1 MTTYWRTFTS
11 PYFTGTAASAST
23 PPTKYDVTL
32 NGIGYLLDL
41 TGPAEPY
48 TMATLP
54 LLKAMFLQDRGTTP
68 IGEHSL
74 NPEDYWRRSVDD
86 WLGGSGQKYLDLND
100 SVGNQFRLSKGI
112 DCWTQGQITLLPD
125 TSRKVTSA
133 NTNLVLAVAGAYLY
147 MLDGNVWKYTL
158 DVTGTP
164 SFTAVTP
171 AVGTL
176 SSPTGMT
183 SDGYTLWACDGTR
196 VYYTTKA
203 AATYAKFHTA
213 DHIATLIK
221 SAKGRLFTAN
231 ANILYTHTLTAGTAV
246 ATAYFTHPN
255 SDWTWTAIEGGP
267 DAVYFA
273 GFSGDQSAIYAATI
287 KSDGTSLDAPVIVA
301 TLPTGELAR
310 SLKAYLSVMVIG
322 SDKGFRAA
330 SINASQG
337 TLILGALVTMASPP
351 KCFESQ
357 DRFIWYGY
365 TNYDSTSTGLG
376 RIDLATFNGT
386 TPAYASDLMATTQG
400 TVLSVVTFQ
409 SLKVFCVSGSGM
421 WVESTNKVSTGTLSN
436 GWLNYALADAKI
448 AIKLAIQH
456 RAGAG
461 TYSTQ
466 VAVDD
471 GTAVTVGTT
480 VTTSSIAGNNET
492 QAIPQIQGRAFEVT
506 LTLNRSG
513 SDSTAAPVL
522 DRVTL
527 MVEPQPERRAKFT
540 VPFLLHGSMKDK
552 NGAVLH
558 YSASNERARFFS
570 LLQSRQ
576 IVPFQDFEN
585 TYQVIVDDFHWVPY
599 QEIGPSHRTW
609 DGTLVAE
616 LKIIS

>member
-1 MTTYWRTFTS
+1 MPTTYYRTFTS
-11 PYFTGTAASAST
+11 PYFTGTAASAGA
-23 PPTKYDVTL
+23 PPTKYDVSL

-48 TMATLP
+48 TMQTLP
-54 LLKAMFLQDRGTTP
+54 LLKAMFLQDRGTAP

-86 WLGGSGQKYLDLND
+86 WVGGAGQKNADHAD
-100 SVGNQFRLSKGI
+100 SVTGQFRVSKGI
-112 DCWTQGQITLLPD
+112 DCWTTGQITLLP
-125 TSRKVTSA
+125 TTTRQIASS
-133 NTNLVLAVAGAYLY
+133 NTNLALAVAGAYLY
-147 MLDGNVWKYTL
+147 ILNGNALTYVT
-158 DVTGTP
+158 DITGTP
-164 SFTAVTP
+164 AQTVVTA

-176 SSPTGMT
+176 SSPTAMT
-183 SDGYTLWACDGTR
+183 SDGYTVWACDGTR
-196 VYYTTKA
+196 VYYTLRA
-203 AATYAKFHTA
+203 GATYAKFHTA
-213 DHIATLIK
+213 DHVATLIK
-221 SAKGRLFTAN
+221 STKGRLFTAN
-231 ANILYTHTLTAGTAV
+231 ANVLYTHTLTAGSAV

-255 SDWTWTAIEGGP
+255 ADWTWTAIEGGP

-273 GFSGDQSAIYAATI
+273 GYSGDHSAIYAATI
-287 KSDGTSLDAPVIVA
+287 KADGTSLDVPVVVA
-301 TLPTGELAR
+301 SMPSGELAR

-322 SDKGFRAA
+322 TDKGFRAA
-330 SINASQG
+330 SINSSSG
-337 TLILGALVTMASPP
+337 SLILGALVPLSSPP
-351 KCFESQ
+351 KCFEAQ

-376 RIDLATFNGT
+376 RIDLSTFNGT
-386 TPAYASDLMATTQG
+386 TPAYASDLMATAQG
-400 TVLSVVTFQ
+400 AVLSVVTFQ
-409 SLKVFCVSGSGM
+409 SLKVFAVSGSGI
-421 WVESTNKVSTGTLSN
+421 WLESTNKVTSGTLSN
-436 GWLNYALADAKI
+436 GWLNYNLADSKI

-461 TYSTQ
+461 TYALAL
-466 VAVDD
+466 AVDD
-471 GTAVTVGTT
+471 NTAVTVGTT

-492 QAIPQIQGRAFEVT
+492 MTLPQIQGRSFEVT

-513 SDSTAAPVL
+513 SDTTAAPVL

-527 MVEPQPERRAKFT
+527 MVEPQPERRAKFV
-540 VPFLLHGSMKDK
+540 VPFLLHSSMTTKT
-552 NGAVLH
+552 GATVY
-558 YSASNERARFFS
+558 YSASDERARFYA

-599 QEIGPSHRTW
+599 EEVGVRRTW